1 MALSAALSF
10 STRVRPEVSLSLAAS
25 CSFLNLSANALRRT
39 LRFSAFHALM
49 MCASVASVMKTP
61 CSYDTRGDY
70 FTRSTCRRRRRLRR
84 RASAASPTPR

>member
-25 CSFLNLSANALRRT
+25 RSFLNLSANALRRT

-49 MCASVASVMKTP
+49 RF
-61 CSYDTRGDY
+61 CSILQTTTR
-70 FTRSTCRRRRRLRR
+70 
-84 RASAASPTPR
+84 P

>member
-25 CSFLNLSANALRRT
+25 RSFLNLSANALRSALRRT

-49 MCASVASVMKTP
+49 RF
-61 CSYDTRGDY
+61 CSI
-70 FTRSTCRRRRRLRR
+70 L
-84 RASAASPTPR
+84 P